1 MPLGSVAVA
10 LVASLA
16 RRFERRE
23 GKVCMRRRARFL
35 SLLGVTVIVATAVS
49 VFSAVR
55 PAHADPVS
63 GAIFTTDVNGNE
75 VNLNQYAAKTDV
87 YLNGGP
93 GVNAPPGA
101 AGLPDGTY
109 YFQVTDP
116 AGKKLLSTDAIQC
129 REVGVLNGVFTGPT
143 GPCPHN
149 AGGTTPFNGT
159 TVQLFPFNDTPNNGG
174 VYKVWVT
181 SITNF
186 NEAGCVHLVFGFCP
200 ADSKTDNFKV
210 KQSIVVEI
218 DTEFFDNAGNPI
230 DGLMVNWTDTLGA
243 HNNKW
248 SEWAPQVL
256 AYNQAHVEGVE
267 TGTHQITVANQVAL
281 QAGDPSCTVTEI
293 DTQFPGQPTVQVLS
307 GPGTVSVTIPN
318 NAYNNKSDQSYFINV
333 YCA

>member
-1 MPLGSVAVA
+1 
-10 LVASLA
+10 
-16 RRFERRE
+16 
-23 GKVCMRRRARFL
+23 MRRRAWFL
-35 SLLGVTVIVATAVS
+35 ATLGVVASALMVVS
-49 VFSAVR
+49 VLSMVR

-75 VNLNQYAAKTDV
+75 VNENKYALKTDV

-101 AGLPDGTY
+101 AGLPDGIY

-116 AGKKLLSTDAIQC
+116 SGKKLLSTDAVQC

-143 GPCPHN
+143 GSCPH
-149 AGGTTPFNGT
+149 APGGTTAFNGT
-159 TVQLFPFNDTPNNGG
+159 TVQLFPFDDTSNPGG

-181 SITNF
+181 LTSNY
-186 NEAGCVHLVFGFCP
+186 NEAGCAHLVFGFCP
-200 ADSKTDNFKV
+200 SDSKTDNFKV
-210 KQSIVVEI
+210 KQGIIVEI

-230 DGLMVNWTDTLGA
+230 DGLMVTHTDTFGA
-243 HNNKW
+243 HNSKW
-248 SEWAPQVL
+248 SEYDPQVL

-267 TGTHQITVANQVAL
+267 TGTHQITIANQAAL
-281 QAGDPSCTVTEI
+281 QTGDPSCTITEI

-307 GPGTVSVTIPN
+307 GPGTVTVTIPN
-318 NAYNNKSDQSYFINV
+318 NAYNQKTDQSYFINV